1 MCYHIKAFT
10 SIIVYNQIP
19 LTKSSSKHPYTHNE
33 TFAPLHSFC
42 VCLKYFIIKIMVWC
56 MAWILQVEC
65 VMNLSW
71 KKLIDKHLYQQQ
83 HHKLETSST
92 LFTLKFNQFKHLRL
106 FKPNK
111 SPIGPCPNNLDMTYV
126 QSTWK
131 IFLMHFEN
139 TLYYC

>member
-1 MCYHIKAFT
+1 
-10 SIIVYNQIP
+10 
-19 LTKSSSKHPYTHNE
+19 
-33 TFAPLHSFC
+33 
-42 VCLKYFIIKIMVWC
+42 MV
-56 MAWILQVEC
+56 WILQVDC

-71 KKLIDKHLYQQQ
+71 KKLIDKHLSQQQ
-83 HHKLETSST
+83 HHKLETFST